1 MDESQV
7 VRLLITC
14 GIAAVVGA
22 NGTSPYGGAHLWTA
36 FALLAAAAAWLNKMS
51 FGLLDVAAPIAFSYG
66 AAAISLSMKRN
77 REG

>member
-7 VRLLITC
+7 VRLLISC

-36 FALLAAAAAWLNKMS
+36 FALLAAAAAWLNKTP
-51 FGLLDVAAPIAFSYG
+51 FGWLDVAAPIAFSYG
-66 AAAISLSMKRN
+66 AAAAMISMN
-77 REG
+77 RSRER

>member
-7 VRLLITC
+7 VRLLISC

-36 FALLAAAAAWLNKMS
+36 FALLAAVAAWLNKTP
-51 FGLLDVAAPIAFSYG
+51 FDLLDIAAPIAFSYG
-66 AAAISLSMKRN
+66 AAAVTLSMNRN
-77 REG
+77 RER